1 MKEVDYDIQQEP
13 IVMSKGLIDLL
24 LKEEKASDLI
34 GLYTFYY
41 YTAKWQHTNQPRA
54 TTAYTAKGLHWTEE
68 RVQARKKI
76 LLALNLIEDV
86 QTKNEKGQ
94 VTGHYIR
101 IRFIWGKAS
110 TEPIKSHPPENPGDG
125 TNGNDTKTTPS
136 NFQTLASQGG
146 NSLSSYSRNALSYNN
161 NTLGS
166 GAAAIKCMESSS
178 QPEKLF
184 PPIPRKRTRPVPE
197 VPSTEA
203 PSQDKSPSQIT
214 RDIGRDILKHQ
225 GEGLWNLLK
234 KTRGVERL
242 PSGSGYWFQQC
253 TIVGQ
258 MVTDLH
264 LDKDRILNLVN
275 WLYSHHSD
283 EYVPRF
289 FDAFDFRQKF
299 FKLEDAMKKS
309 GNGRNLPGEGAKH
322 HAPRNGNVDYTKNT
336 IHIKL

>member
-1 MKEVDYDIQQEP
+1 MREVDYDIQQEP

-68 RVQARKKI
+68 RVQKRKKT
-76 LLALNLIEDV
+76 LLELNLIEDV
-86 QTKNEKGQ
+86 QAKNEKGQ
-94 VTGHYIR
+94 ITGHYVR
-101 IRFIWGKAS
+101 VKFIWGKTA
-110 TEPIKSHPPENPGDG
+110 TEPIKNHPPENTEGG
-125 TNGNDTKTTPS
+125 NGNDTKTTPGIS
-136 NFQTLASQGG
+136 QPLASQGG
-146 NSLSSYSRNALSYNN
+146 NSLSSYNRNALSYDN

-166 GAAAIKCMESSS
+166 GTAAIKCMESSS
-178 QPEKLF
+178 QPEKFF
-184 PPIPRKRTRPVPE
+184 PPILRKRTRPIP
-197 VPSTEA
+197 PQPKA
-203 PSQDKSPSQIT
+203 PAQIT
-214 RDIGRDILKHQ
+214 RDIGRDILKNQ

-234 KTRGVERL
+234 KTRGVDRL

-253 TIVGQ
+253 TLIGQ
-258 MVTDLH
+258 MVTDLR
-264 LDKDRILNLVN
+264 LEKDRILNLVK

-289 FDAFDFRQKF
+289 FDAFEFRQKF
-299 FKLEDAMKKS
+299 FKLEDSMKKS
-309 GNGRNLPGEGAKH
+309 RNGRNLPGEGAKH